1 MPLDKNG
8 YLGIY
13 SLLTRVSNTVKHRE
27 EASRGAKGGEWV
39 GKLPG
44 VKRPTSRDVARLA
57 GVSHTT
63 VSFVVNDVPHV
74 NISEETRA
82 RVQRAI
88 AQLDYHPHEGARSL
102 SRKATRDLALVIPDA
117 MNPHYLVI
125 AEGIEAYAES
135 RDYTVL
141 VSSSGFD
148 TERERRSLRW
158 LKQRRVD
165 ALILCSTGASGW
177 HEEARR
183 LIAQGHVITT
193 IGADIAGA
201 DVDTVGAVV
210 GPGERLLLEHLIRL
224 GHRRIGYVYGV
235 FNYETYGG
243 RLDVL
248 LAIHRELGL
257 PLAEGWVRRCGP
269 TMEEGCR
276 AARALLEA
284 CAGGERPTA
293 LIAVNDVLAGAVL
306 SALHAAGIAVP
317 DEMSVAG
324 FDNTPQ
330 SLYTSPPLTTVDPDA
345 RAMGEHAARLTLERL
360 ADPGRSPVRVET
372 APRLVVRGSTA
383 RAPRSEGVP

>member
-1 MPLDKNG
+1 MGRTPD
-8 YLGIY
+8 
-13 SLLTRVSNTVKHRE
+13 
-27 EASRGAKGGEWV
+27 
-39 GKLPG
+39 

-74 NISEETRA
+74 NISDETRA
-82 RVQRAI
+82 RVQHAI

-117 MNPHYLVI
+117 MNPHYMVI

-141 VSSSGFD
+141 VSATGFD
-148 TERERRSLRW
+148 TGRERRSLRW

-165 ALILCSTGASGW
+165 ALILCSTGTAGW

-183 LIAQGHVITT
+183 LIAQGHIITT

-201 DVDTVGAVV
+201 EIDTVGAVV
-210 GPGERLLLEHLIRL
+210 GPGERLLLEHLIGL
-224 GHRRIGYVYGV
+224 GHRRVGYVYGV

-243 RLDVL
+243 RLDTL
-248 LAIHRELGL
+248 LAIHHELGL
-257 PLAEGWVRRCGP
+257 PLAEQWVRRCGP
-269 TMEEGCR
+269 TMEEGYR
-276 AARALLEA
+276 ATQALLDA
-284 CAGGERPTA
+284 CAGRERPTA
-293 LIAVNDVLAGAVL
+293 LIAVNDFLASAVL

-317 DEMSVAG
+317 GAMSVAG

-330 SLYTSPPLTTVDPDA
+330 SLYSSPPLTTVDPDA
-345 RAMGEHAARLTLERL
+345 RAMGEYAARLTLERL
-360 ADPGRSPVRVET
+360 AEPHRPPVRAET
-372 APRLVVRGSTA
+372 AQRLIVRGSTA